1 MDSDEV
7 IIVTKKLS
15 QLLLGSPVIE
25 LATDSDSIDTYSLCG
40 SKHEAWIY
48 VTDEDGSGIPNAKED
63 SIIIAFSGT
72 DSSGAGCL
80 DEVFETLLDVANG
93 SITYITDPEEWQS
106 TVDDGLDIMQ
116 QRYNDCEGLVNCTG
130 SLLAAGT
137 YAGIYGVTS
146 GVSYVATGVGGGI
159 NDAWNWATG
168 DDDDDDVCY
177 ITTAVMRAE
186 GNDNSPEL
194 NSMRRLRDSWGIWFA
209 AEEVREY
216 YRVAPSIVKGIERRA
231 DSDGIYRRLYKR
243 YILPAHDQVS
253 KGKMAEAHRTYRA
266 MVNDTRKY
274 ASEDR
279 TYRSEVTTCKFWD
292 SSKPEGSFF
301 GTVYHNQN
309 GGEHKVKITINK
321 LYQGKTTTV
330 FQTELA
336 GGEVY
341 KKEGNSLLFEPAYR
355 KFKLNG
361 PGMYTVKVESLA
373 ANMDCG
379 NPSLD
384 LQTTIEVAESPA
396 DSEETDTGGI
406 TALNEGVAG
415 ITEATGVRPLYI
427 YGGAVLLGGLFV
439 SKYLNLL
446 SGSGD
451 DSDSE

>member
-1 MDSDEV
+1 LDSDEV

-80 DEVFETLLDVANG
+80 DEVFETVLDVANG

-106 TVDDGLDIMQ
+106 TVDDGLDIIM
-116 QRYNDCEGLVNCTG
+116 QRYNDDPTFYNLVT
-130 SLLAAGT
+130 AGT

-146 GVSYVATGVGGGI
+146 AVSWAGQGISSGVSTVV
-159 NDAWNWATG
+159 DFVS
-168 DDDDDDVCY
+168 DPCY
-177 ITTAVMRAE
+177 ITTAVMRSE
-186 GNDNSPEL
+186 GHDNSPEL
-194 NSMRRLRDSWGIWFA
+194 NSMRRLRDSWVIWQA
-209 AEEVREY
+209 PNEVKEY
-216 YRVAPSIVKGIERRA
+216 YRDAPSIVKEIDSRA
-231 DSDGIYRRLYKR
+231 DSDKIYHRLYNQ
-243 YILPAHDQVS
+243 YILPAHRQVS
-253 KGKMAEAHRTYRA
+253 RGNMGSAHRIYRS
-266 MVNDTRKY
+266 MVSDTRKY
-274 ASEDR
+274 ASEER

-292 SSKPEGSFF
+292 SSKPDGSFL

-330 FQTELA
+330 YQTELA

-341 KKEGNSLLFEPAYR
+341 KKEGNVLLFEPAYR

-361 PGMYTVKVESLA
+361 PGTYTVKVESLA

-384 LQTTIEVAESPA
+384 LQTTVEVAEGPA

-406 TALNEGVAG
+406 TALNEGVTN
-415 ITEATGVRPLYI
+415 ITEATGVRPIYL
-427 YGGAVLLGGLFV
+427 YGGIVLLGGVLVSRYMNLFSGPSEEEV
-439 SKYLNLL
+439 SE
-446 SGSGD
+446 D
-451 DSDSE
+451 EE

>member
-1 MDSDEV
+1 MA
-7 IIVTKKLS
+7 KKLTE
-15 QLLLGSPVIE
+15 LLLGSPVIE
-25 LATDSDSIDTYSLCG
+25 LANDSDSIDTYSLCG

-48 VTDEDGSGIPNAKED
+48 VTDEDGSGTPNAEED
-63 SIIIAFSGT
+63 SIIVAFSGT

-80 DEVFETLLDVANG
+80 DEVFETVLDVANG
-93 SITYITDPEEWQS
+93 SITYVTDPEEWQS
-106 TVDDGLDIMQ
+106 TVDDGLDIIM
-116 QRYNDCEGLVNCTG
+116 QRYNDDPTLYNLVT
-130 SLLAAGT
+130 AGT
-137 YAGIYGVTS
+137 YAGVYGVTS
-146 GVSYVATGVGGGI
+146 GVSYVATGIGGGI

-209 AEEVREY
+209 ADEVREY

-253 KGKMAEAHRTYRA
+253 KGKMAEAHRIYRA

-274 ASEDR
+274 ASEER
-279 TYRSEVTTCKFWD
+279 TYRSEVTTCRFWD
-292 SSKPEGSFF
+292 SSKPEGSFL

-309 GGEHKVKITINK
+309 GGEHKVKVTINK

-330 FQTELA
+330 YQTELA
-336 GGEVY
+336 GGEEY
-341 KKEGNSLLFEPAYR
+341 KKEGNVLLFEPAYR
-355 KFKLNG
+355 KFKLSG

-379 NPSLD
+379 NPSLN
-384 LQTTIEVAESPA
+384 LSTTVEVAAAPA
-396 DSEETDTGGI
+396 DPADDDTDDGTVET
-406 TALNEGVAG
+406 LNEGVSSLS
-415 ITEATGVRPLYI
+415 EATGVRPLYL
-427 YGGAVLLGGLFV
+427 YGGIVLVGGLLV
-439 SKYLNLL
+439 SRYLDLFT
-446 SGSGD
+446 GGR
-451 DSDSE
+451 SE

>member
-1 MDSDEV
+1 MMA
-7 IIVTKKLS
+7 KKLTE
-15 QLLLGSPVIE
+15 LLLGSPVIE

-63 SIIIAFSGT
+63 SIIVAFSGT

-80 DEVFETLLDVANG
+80 DEVFETVLDVANG
-93 SITYITDPEEWQS
+93 SITYVTDPEEWQS
-106 TVDDGLDIMQ
+106 TVDSGLDTIM
-116 QRYNDCEGLVNCTG
+116 QRYNDDPTVGN
-130 SLLAAGT
+130 LLAAGT

-146 GVSYVATGVGGGI
+146 GVSYVATGIGGGI

-194 NSMRRLRDSWGIWFA
+194 NSMRRLRDSWGVWFA
-209 AEEVREY
+209 ADEVREY
-216 YRVAPSIVKGIERRA
+216 YRVAPSIVEGIDRRA

-243 YILPAHDQVS
+243 YILPAHDQVT
-253 KGKMAEAHRTYRA
+253 KGNMGSAHRIYRA

-279 TYRSEVTTCKFWD
+279 TYRSEVTTCRFWD
-292 SSKPEGSFF
+292 SSKPEGSFL

-330 FQTELA
+330 YQTELA
-336 GGEVY
+336 GGEEY
-341 KKEGNSLLFEPAYR
+341 KKEGNVLLFEPAYR
-355 KFKLNG
+355 KFKLSG
-361 PGMYTVKVESLA
+361 PGTYTVKVESLA

-384 LQTTIEVAESPA
+384 LSTTIEVAAAPA
-396 DSEETDTGGI
+396 DPDEDSDDGTVET
-406 TALNEGVAG
+406 LNEGVSG
-415 ITEATGVRPLYI
+415 ISEATGVRPLYL
-427 YGGAVLLGGLFV
+427 YGGIVLVGGILVSRYLDLFT
-439 SKYLNLL
+439 
-446 SGSGD
+446 GGR
-451 DSDSE
+451 SE